1 MKLKEMLAGKLTEKE
16 LSLLPGAFDIIGDIA
31 VFSSFPEELRKKEK
45 IIGQTMLDSFPNL
58 KVIAKKVKDY
68 SGVYRTPKLE
78 IIAGEKRKETIHRE
92 NGASFKLDIEKVYFS
107 PRLGEERKRVA
118 LLVKPGEEILTMF
131 SGCAPYPVVI
141 AKYSRPKII
150 YAIEKNPAAHHYAE
164 ENIRI
169 NHLSNITAIHGD
181 AKEKT
186 EELLG
191 KRTGSE
197 IGLKTSTNNAE
208 LKRALL
214 ENPRIIE
221 FYLVEKDLLSG
232 YRALDSKIKMLAR
245 RGIKV
250 MLHQPHFFRKMR
262 AVLSTEDEQVKKN
275 AFECYSKL
283 IALCRKNKNLLGAI
297 IHPSWNEFKDASEKT
312 FARNFREFSR
322 KEKAFARYAYVENIF
337 YHFFASE
344 EGILKTIEDSGIK
357 NICFDFPHY
366 AIYNKNADA
375 KTQEKELLFI
385 RELRKKCK
393 VYFHIADSTGKR
405 NRGSDTFE
413 VGKGKIDFE
422 KFLPE
427 ITQGVLEVADED
439 PKNPVQEIRSYRR
452 IREMLREKAG
462 FDRIIMPL
470 PKTSEHFLGTCFSAA
485 RKGCIVHFYAFMRE
499 EEIPKPAV
507 RAIERAAKKYSAKV
521 KILSWNKCGHY
532 SPGKFRVCI
541 DFKVM

>member
-1 MKLKEMLAGKLTEKE
+1 
-16 LSLLPGAFDIIGDIA
+16 
-31 VFSSFPEELRKKEK
+31 
-45 IIGQTMLDSFPNL
+45 
-58 KVIAKKVKDY
+58 
-68 SGVYRTPKLE
+68 
-78 IIAGEKRKETIHRE
+78 
-92 NGASFKLDIEKVYFS
+92 
-107 PRLGEERKRVA
+107 
-118 LLVKPGEEILTMF
+118 
-131 SGCAPYPVVI
+131 
-141 AKYSRPKII
+141 
-150 YAIEKNPAAHHYAE
+150 
-164 ENIRI
+164 
-169 NHLSNITAIHGD
+169 
-181 AKEKT
+181 
-186 EELLG
+186 
-191 KRTGSE
+191 
-197 IGLKTSTNNAE
+197 
-208 LKRALL
+208 
-214 ENPRIIE
+214 
-221 FYLVEKDLLSG
+221 
-232 YRALDSKIKMLAR
+232 
-245 RGIKV
+245 